1 MSLSGGRTTREGF
14 FFPSLFLFP
23 PLHALKALMYT
34 KENLCNHIKRS
45 WGEYNQA
52 SFSITIRRLF
62 CKTCGEAFDLYFYAN
77 AGVLLAPVG
86 KCACGFFFCCRRR
99 LRRRCCLSAADGG
112 RYFVLR
118 VRLLASRSFRQS
130 QRRGRNLARNQN
142 QKETCPLFFCGKL

>member
-1 MSLSGGRTTREGF
+1 
-14 FFPSLFLFP
+14 
-23 PLHALKALMYT
+23 MYT

-86 KCACGFFFCCRRR
+86 KCACGFFFVVAVVFVVVVVFQ
-99 LRRRCCLSAADGG
+99 LQMADDI
-112 RYFVLR
+112 
-118 VRLLASRSFRQS
+118 
-130 QRRGRNLARNQN
+130 
-142 QKETCPLFFCGKL
+142 LFYGFGS